1 MNSKN
6 LLAVLFAAAL
16 AGCAAPRAAPPVTPT
31 PTPPA
36 TEQRLAQATEEVRAT
51 ETAFART
58 MVLRDH
64 AAFATFLSEETIF
77 FSPNALR
84 GKKAV
89 ADAWAR
95 FYEKPDAPFSWEPD
109 TVEVLASGNLALS
122 SGPVYDP
129 KGNLIGRFM
138 SIWRQEAPSV
148 WKIIFDKGCQ
158 CPLK

>member
-1 MNSKN
+1 MRA
-6 LLAVLFAAAL
+6 LLSLVAAVFI
-16 AGCAAPRAAPPVTPT
+16 AGCASV
-31 PTPPA
+31 PPA
-36 TEQRLAQATEEVRAT
+36 AMAPAPLPSAQRLAQAADEVRAA

-58 MVLRDH
+58 MILRDH
-64 AAFATFLSEETIF
+64 AAFTTFLSEETIF
-77 FSPNALR
+77 FGASVLR

-95 FYEKPDAPFSWEPD
+95 FYDKPDAPFAWESQE
-109 TVEVLASGNLALS
+109 VEVLPSGSLALS

-129 KGNLIGRFM
+129 KGTLVGRFT

>member
-1 MNSKN
+1 MKA
-6 LLAVLFAAAL
+6 LLSLVAAAFI
-16 AGCAAPRAAPPVTPT
+16 AGCASAPPAAMAPT
-31 PTPPA
+31 PLPSA
-36 TEQRLAQATEEVRAT
+36 QRLAQAADEVRAA

-58 MVLRDH
+58 MALRDH
-64 AAFATFLSEETIF
+64 AAFTTFLSEETVF
-77 FSPNALR
+77 FGASVLR

-95 FYEKPDAPFSWEPD
+95 FYEKPDAPFSWESQE
-109 TVEVLASGNLALS
+109 VEVLPSGSLALS

-129 KGNLIGRFM
+129 KGTLIGRFT

-148 WKIIFDKGCQ
+148 WKIIFDKGCN